1 MKTMANTIIEKMTRY
16 VPFSV
21 LKFML
26 RSKVI
31 GLCYHVVSDKP
42 LLHIKHI
49 YPYKTPE
56 MFEDDL
62 VFLKQN
68 YNLLSYEQLL
78 EQYHLS
84 KPLNPNST
92 FLSFDDGHSECFSIA
107 RPLLLKH
114 EIPCM
119 FFITTDFI
127 DNRNMFYKNIASL
140 CIERVKSIDNSE
152 RMDFIKEIND
162 CLGTNIESTE
172 SFVLWILSLNV
183 TEIDILNKVSYIL
196 EIDIEGYLTSHRPY
210 LTSDEIKLLASDGFT
225 IGAHTKKHPQLNL
238 LNNDMIEEETVESCQ
253 IIRSLTGNDQI
264 PFAFPFSGDGLDRD
278 FLESVISRHKFIK
291 LLFDTRMLRKDK
303 DFIINRIPADAPS
316 FNEDRTSTVPQLMRA
331 AFATQLKFNI
341 KNMMKPFL
349 SN

>member
-68 YNLLSYEQLL
+68 YYLLSYEQLL

-84 KPLNPNST
+84 KPLNPNSI

-127 DNRNMFYKNIASL
+127 DNRNMFYKKY
-140 CIERVKSIDNSE
+140 C
-152 RMDFIKEIND
+152 
-162 CLGTNIESTE
+162 
-172 SFVLWILSLNV
+172 
-183 TEIDILNKVSYIL
+183 
-196 EIDIEGYLTSHRPY
+196 
-210 LTSDEIKLLASDGFT
+210 
-225 IGAHTKKHPQLNL
+225 
-238 LNNDMIEEETVESCQ
+238 
-253 IIRSLTGNDQI
+253 
-264 PFAFPFSGDGLDRD
+264 FALY
-278 FLESVISRHKFIK
+278 
-291 LLFDTRMLRKDK
+291 
-303 DFIINRIPADAPS
+303 
-316 FNEDRTSTVPQLMRA
+316 
-331 AFATQLKFNI
+331 
-341 KNMMKPFL
+341 
-349 SN
+349 